1 MKDPVDIR
9 SATPEDAALIADMS
23 RKAFY
28 DTFAKD
34 NTPADM
40 DLFMEKQFSREKLI
54 DEVEQGSQFFLL
66 AYKDEEPAGY
76 AFLRK
81 TVPEGFESDTKWLE
95 ISRIYVLEQFIGIG
109 AGSALMQ
116 SCMDFAKDHD
126 VSVVWL
132 GVWENNLPAIA
143 FYHRWGFKKF
153 GTHPFRLGNDL
164 QTDWLMMKELN

>member
-1 MKDPVDIR
+1 MTDSVDIR
-9 SATPEDAALIADMS
+9 FAKPEDAALIADMS

-34 NTPADM
+34 NTPTDM
-40 DLFMEKQFSREKLI
+40 ELFMEKQFSKEKLM
-54 DEVEQGSQFFLL
+54 DEVKQDSQFFLL
-66 AYKDEEPAGY
+66 AYKDGEPAGY

-81 TVPEGFESDTKWLE
+81 TVPEGIESDGKWME
-95 ISRIYVLEQFIGIG
+95 ISRIYVLKQFIGIG

-116 SCMDFAKDHD
+116 SCIDFAKEHD
-126 VSVVWL
+126 ASVVWL

-153 GTHPFRLGNDL
+153 STHPFRLGNDV
-164 QTDWLMMKELN
+164 QTDWLMKKELN